1 MSFGGRARLHGMQL
15 YYHPRSPYSH
25 KVMIAL
31 AEKRV
36 AFEPVMITT
45 DDPRL
50 AQLTPIRKV
59 PLLVLP
65 DGWKIPE
72 STIIVEY
79 LDTHV
84 TTGTRLIPEDRDQ
97 ARQTRFHDRIADL
110 YITEPLMNLLFKRG
124 DADAA
129 HARLDAMLTGLD
141 GHLGK
146 RTWVMGDAFSMA
158 DCSLIPPLRYA
169 RELHPF
175 ERYKHVAAY
184 FGRALERPSVKG
196 VFDEV
201 DNGVDA
207 HR

>member
-1 MSFGGRARLHGMQL
+1 MSFGGPDRLRGMQL

-36 AFEPVMITT
+36 AFEPVMVTP
-45 DDPRL
+45 DDERL
-50 AQLTPIRKV
+50 AKLTPIKKV
-59 PLLVLP
+59 PVLVLA

-79 LDTHV
+79 LDTHFS
-84 TTGTRLIPEDRDQ
+84 TGTRLIPDDRDQ

-110 YITEPLMNLLFKRG
+110 YITEPLMSLLFKRG

-129 HARLDAMLTGLD
+129 HTRIDAMLTGLD
-141 GHLGK
+141 AHVSQ
-146 RTWVMGDAFSMA
+146 RAWVMGDAFTMA
-158 DCSLIPPLRYA
+158 DCSLVPALRYA

-175 ERYKHVAAY
+175 DRYKHVAAY
-184 FGRALERPSVKG
+184 FARALERPSVTG
-196 VFDEV
+196 VFDAV
-201 DNGVDA
+201 A
-207 HR
+207 PHFAKSA